1 MDSTYKK
8 EKWSL
13 DTVSEIISDLF
24 CFDLIL
30 EIKRKLKN
38 EEAKEYLGT
47 FLRILAPI
55 YIHEIINAVD
65 HLGIVPKNETLDSA
79 TLQRLNAERQL
90 SAHKVIVNSKDAAKA
105 IEEMEISFDR
115 KVYDINIIVKNG
127 ILYDMNYEMQVAPV
141 DDLDFWNHLFSLPH
155 TILTAVFSALSPDY
169 SIQEIFDNCSERLDL
184 IANQLDEEL
193 SFYRYSYST
202 HKLFQNSINLEIPD
216 KTLIL
221 YRYRMITSVNV
232 LSNYLPSFHITF
244 GEKRIVDMNSFFEKY
259 KALIIEIMKD
269 ELNQLDTPFGNQ
281 IKADI
286 KNAITDTRFFSLNR
300 KLRNNL
306 HYETTNILTTDELNM
321 IRINQMN
328 YLSIFENNF
337 RKHLYID
344 IDEECKVMTG
354 FSKAFRKSGMSKEE
368 LDRRYSFYYLKYCST
383 GEL

>member
-38 EEAKEYLGT
+38 EEAKEYIVT

-79 TLQRLNAERQL
+79 TLKRINAERQL
-90 SAHKVIVNSKDAAKA
+90 SAHKVIVNSKKA
-105 IEEMEISFDR
+105 IEAIEDMEISFDR
-115 KVYDINIIVKNG
+115 KVYDINIVVKNG
-127 ILYDMNYEMQVAPV
+127 ILYDMNYELQVAPV
-141 DDLDFWNHLFSLPH
+141 DDFDFWNHLFSLPYK
-155 TILTAVFSALSPDY
+155 ILTAVFSALSPDY

-193 SFYRYSYST
+193 SFSRYSYST

-306 HYETTNILTTDELNM
+306 HYETTNILTTDELDM

-354 FSKAFRKSGMSKEE
+354 FSKAFRKSGMPKEE

>member
-155 TILTAVFSALSPDY
+155 TIFTAVFSALSPDY

-368 LDRRYSFYYLKYCST
+368 LDRRYNFYYLKYCST